1 MASIIATTAPVVRF
15 LNLRLHE
22 DGALSIEGNV
32 GDWRTCREM
41 LDGAHAALRHRA
53 EPKAGDPQPQTQM
66 ITETSLSK

>member
-1 MASIIATTAPVVRF
+1 MSELIATTAPVVRF

-41 LDGAHAALRHRA
+41 LDAAHGALRHRA
-53 EPKAGDPQPQTQM
+53 EPKAGDPKPQTQM

>member
-1 MASIIATTAPVVRF
+1 MGAIIPPKAPPVLF
-15 LNLRLHE
+15 LKLTLHE
-22 DGALSIEGNV
+22 DGAMSIEGNV

-53 EPKAGDPQPQTQM
+53 VPKIGDPQPQTRM